1 MTFLWLKIFDAAL
14 QRKWLLPVVLACTVG
29 LSALLALRL
38 TFSENIFDLLP
49 QDDPAVVEG
58 RLALARFRTLERIVI
73 DFEAADTAGAIAACD
88 QVAND
93 LRKTEGIKS
102 VTSRVSDEALAD
114 IATLY
119 DGRMPLLFDA
129 AMEEELARETA
140 PGKFQPRLQEFV
152 DAAEGKGGIQATTAQ
167 FRRDPYGLEGALL
180 KRFANL
186 NSGFD
191 VHLVRGH
198 LVSKDGKHCLLIAE
212 AEKPASNSSESRA
225 LMERVEGVLAKL
237 PEGVTARVIGGHRSA
252 ADNSATIYRDVAL
265 TNTAGTLGVLLLFLI
280 AFRGITPVLTL
291 LLPVSMGLAF
301 SLGLQGAMGGE
312 ISAITVGFGAT
323 MLSISGDYT
332 IHLVAAVSGA
342 PGDTPAARARSALAH
357 VASPVATAMLTTVLA
372 IATLHFSRF
381 DGLRQLA
388 TIAVVGVLATFV
400 FAMTLGPQLLKFYA
414 RKMQS
419 GHKSPLER
427 LVAWSDRARQKLV
440 IVTMAACALV
450 TLALAPGLFKVGLE
464 GDVTKLDGKSQAT
477 REAEDVIAATY
488 GGATLRRTLIVAG
501 GDSLQEALRENDLV
515 WRTLHAQGAPKFESI
530 AWVLP
535 AMQTQREN
543 VARWRRYW
551 SAERIAALKADMSA
565 AKATRHLPG
574 GGESQVSFSAE
585 KRDTYFAEFF
595 ASLRPPEN
603 FADARVL
610 DASTLRHRPLF
621 DLVRNYLV
629 EETGGVSVAT
639 TAKLTEDGD
648 LNKERA
654 KLAELKAATPSVL
667 ALNRAQF
674 ASRVVGF
681 VRHDLVLLGG
691 LSLALVLL
699 LLWFNFRNVTDLL
712 CALLPV
718 AGGLC
723 WTLGAMGWLGID
735 FNIINTLMTV
745 FLAGLGIDYGIF
757 VVQTYREAESA
768 EEAHRNLVS
777 AGTGIAAAALT
788 TLLGFGS
795 LTLAR
800 HPALFTVGLTT
811 AMGVMSAFVLA
822 VFVVPSIMD
831 WRVGRHKLSL
841 E

>member
-1 MTFLWLKIFDAAL
+1 MTSLWLKIFDAA
-14 QRKWLLPVVLACTVG
+14 QKRKWLLPLALVAILG
-29 LSALLALRL
+29 LSGLLALRL

-58 RLALARFRTLERIVI
+58 RLALSRFRTLERIVI
-73 DFEAADTAGAIAACD
+73 EFEAADTGAAIAACD
-88 QVAND
+88 QVAAE
-93 LRKTEGIKS
+93 LAKTEGIKA

-129 AMEEELARETA
+129 AMEEEIARETA
-140 PGKFQPRLQEFV
+140 PGKFQSRLQEFV

-167 FRRDPYGLEGALL
+167 FRKDPYGLEGLML
-180 KRFANL
+180 RRFAHL

-191 VHLVRGH
+191 VNLVRGH
-198 LVSKDGKHCLLIAE
+198 LVSRDGRHCLLIAD
-212 AEKPASNSSESRA
+212 AATPASNSSESRA
-225 LMERVEGVLAKL
+225 LMERVDGVLEKL
-237 PEGVTARVIGGHRSA
+237 PPGVKARVIGGHRSA

-280 AFRGITPVLTL
+280 AFRGFTPVLTL

-342 PGDTPAARARSALAH
+342 PGESPPARARNALAH
-357 VASPVATAMLTTVLA
+357 VAGPVAIAMLTTVLA

-388 TIAVVGVLATFV
+388 TIAVVGVLATFA
-400 FAMTLGPQLLKFYA
+400 FAMTLGPQLLTFYA
-414 RKMQS
+414 RKLKPGGQ
-419 GHKSPLER
+419 SPLER
-427 LVAWSDRARQKLV
+427 LVAISDRARRKAVVPLLL
-440 IVTMAACALV
+440 ACALV
-450 TLALAPGLFKVGLE
+450 TLGLAPGLFKIGLE
-464 GDVTKLDGKSQAT
+464 GDVTKLDGKSEAT
-477 REAEDVIAATY
+477 REAEQSISAIY
-488 GGATLRRTLIVAG
+488 GGATLRRTLIVVG
-501 GDSLQEALRENDLV
+501 GATLQQALRENDLI
-515 WRTLHAQGAPKFESI
+515 WRTLHSQGAPKYESI

-535 AMQTQREN
+535 AMETQREN
-543 VARWRRYW
+543 VARWRRFW
-551 SAERIAALKADMSA
+551 SSERIAALKADMSA
-565 AKATRHLPG
+565 ARAVRHTPS
-574 GGESQVSFSAE
+574 GETPVTFSAE
-585 KRDTYFAEFF
+585 RRDSYFAEFF
-595 ASLRPPEN
+595 ATLAPVEN
-603 FADARVL
+603 FAEAKIL
-610 DASTLRHRPLF
+610 DASRLRDRPLF
-621 DLVRNYLV
+621 DLVRSYLV
-629 EETGGVSVAT
+629 EGKERTFVAT
-639 TAKLTEDGD
+639 TAKLTEAED
-648 LNKERA
+648 LTLERTR
-654 KLAELKAATPSVL
+654 LAELKAASPSAL

-674 ASRVVGF
+674 AARVVGF
-681 VRHDLVLLGG
+681 VRHDLTLLGG
-691 LSLALVLL
+691 LSLVLVLM
-699 LLWFNFRNVTDLL
+699 LLWFNFRNVSDLL

-768 EEAHRNLVS
+768 EEAHKKLVS

-811 AMGVMSAFVLA
+811 CMGVLSAFVLA

-831 WRVGRHKLSL
+831 WRVGRHKVHG
-841 E
+841 

>member
-1 MTFLWLKIFDAAL
+1 MTSLWLKIFDAA
-14 QRKWLLPVVLACTVG
+14 QKRKWLLPLALVAVLG
-29 LSALLALRL
+29 LSGLLALRL

-49 QDDPAVVEG
+49 QDDPAVIEG
-58 RLALARFRTLERIVI
+58 RLALSRFRTLERVVI
-73 DFEAADTAGAIAACD
+73 DFEAKDTEAAIAACD
-88 QVAND
+88 QVAAE
-93 LRKTEGIKS
+93 LAKTEGVKS
-102 VTSRVSDEALAD
+102 VTSRVSDEALSD

-129 AMEEELARETA
+129 AMEEEIARETA
-140 PGKFQPRLQEFV
+140 PGKFQARLQEFV

-167 FRRDPYGLEGALL
+167 FRRDPYGLEGTLL
-180 KRFANL
+180 RRFANL

-225 LMERVEGVLAKL
+225 LMERLEGVLAKL

-252 ADNSATIYRDVAL
+252 ADNSSTIYRDVAL

-291 LLPVSMGLAF
+291 LLPVSMGLAV
-301 SLGLQGAMGGE
+301 SLGLQGALGGE

-332 IHLVAAVSGA
+332 IHLVAAISGA
-342 PGDTPAARARSALAH
+342 PGDTPAAKARSALAH
-357 VASPVATAMLTTVLA
+357 VASPVAMAMLTTVLA
-372 IATLHFSRF
+372 IATLHLSRF
-381 DGLRQLA
+381 DGLRQMA

-414 RKMQS
+414 RNMQT
-419 GHKSPLER
+419 GRKSPLER
-427 LVAWSDRARQKLV
+427 LVAWFDRLRQRFV
-440 IVTMAACALV
+440 VVTLAACAV
-450 TLALAPGLFKVGLE
+450 TTLALAPGLFKVGLE

-477 REAEDVIAATY
+477 REAEDAIAATY

-501 GDSLQEALRENDLV
+501 GDTLQSALRENDLV
-515 WRTLHAQGAPKFESI
+515 LRTLQAQGAPKFESI

-543 VARWRRYW
+543 VARWRRFW
-551 SAERIAALKADMSA
+551 SQERIAALKADMSN
-565 AKATRHLPG
+565 AKAARHMA
-574 GGESQVSFSAE
+574 GGETSLVAFSAE
-585 KRDTYFAEFF
+585 KRDTYFAGFF
-595 ASLRPPEN
+595 ATLTPPEN
-603 FADARVL
+603 VADARVL
-610 DASTLRHRPLF
+610 DASTLRQRPLF

-629 EETGGVSVAT
+629 EEPGRVHVAT
-639 TAKLTEDGD
+639 TAKLTYDGNLD
-648 LNKERA
+648 HER
-654 KLAELKAATPSVL
+654 KSLAELKAASPSVL

-681 VRHDLVLLGG
+681 VRHDLTLLGG
-691 LSLALVLL
+691 LSLALVLM

-745 FLAGLGIDYGIF
+745 FLA
-757 VVQTYREAESA
+757 
-768 EEAHRNLVS
+768 
-777 AGTGIAAAALT
+777 
-788 TLLGFGS
+788 
-795 LTLAR
+795 
-800 HPALFTVGLTT
+800 
-811 AMGVMSAFVLA
+811 
-822 VFVVPSIMD
+822 
-831 WRVGRHKLSL
+831 
-841 E
+841 

>member
-1 MTFLWLKIFDAAL
+1 MTTFWLKIFDAA
-14 QRKWLLPVVLACTVG
+14 QKRKWLLPLVLGGILGV
-29 LSALLALRL
+29 SALLALRL

-58 RLALARFRTLERIVI
+58 RLALSRFRTLERIVI
-73 DFEAADTAGAIAACD
+73 DFEAADSGAAIAACD
-88 QVAND
+88 QIAAE
-93 LRKTEGIKS
+93 LSKTEGIKS
-102 VTSRVSDEALAD
+102 VTSRVSDEALSD

-129 AMEEELARETA
+129 AMEEEIARETG

-167 FRRDPYGLEGALL
+167 FRRDPYGLEGLML
-180 KRFANL
+180 KRFAHL
-186 NSGFD
+186 NSGFE
-191 VHLVRGH
+191 VNLVRGH
-198 LVSKDGKHCLLIAE
+198 LVSRDGRHCLLIAV
-212 AEKPASNSSESRA
+212 AATPASNSSESRA
-225 LMERVEGVLAKL
+225 LLGRVESILEKL
-237 PEGVTARVIGGHRSA
+237 PAGVQARVVGGHRSA

-265 TNTAGTLGVLLLFLI
+265 TNIAGTLGVLLLFLI
-280 AFRGITPVLTL
+280 AFRGFTPVLTL

-301 SLGLQGAMGGE
+301 SLGLQGALGGE

-332 IHLVAAVSGA
+332 IHLVAAVGGA
-342 PGDTPAARARSALAH
+342 RGETAVLRARNALAH
-357 VASPVATAMLTTVLA
+357 VASPVAIAMVTTVLA

-381 DGLRQLA
+381 DGLRQMA

-400 FAMTLGPQLLKFYA
+400 FAMTLGPQLLTLYA
-414 RKMQS
+414 RKLKA
-419 GHKSPLER
+419 GRLSPLER
-427 LVAWSDRARQKLV
+427 LMDRGDSLRRRFV
-440 IVTMAACALV
+440 VPIVAACVLLSLLL
-450 TLALAPGLFKVGLE
+450 TPGLFKVGLE
-464 GDVTKLDGKSQAT
+464 GDVTKLDGKSEAT
-477 REAEDVIAATY
+477 REAEESIAATY

-501 GDSLQEALRENDLV
+501 GGTLQEALRENDLV
-515 WRTLHAQGAPKFESI
+515 LRTLLTQGAPKFESV

-535 AMQTQREN
+535 AMETQREN

-551 SAERIAALKADMSA
+551 SGERVAALKADMSGA
-565 AKATRHLPG
+565 RAVRHTSG
-574 GGESQVSFSAE
+574 GDVPVTFSAE
-585 KRDTYFAEFF
+585 RRDSYFAEFY
-595 ASLRPPEN
+595 ATLTPAEN
-603 FADARVL
+603 FAEAKVL
-610 DASTLRHRPLF
+610 DASRLRDRPLF

-629 EETGGVSVAT
+629 ESKERNYVAT
-639 TAKLTEDGD
+639 TAKLTASED
-648 LNKERA
+648 LALERR
-654 KLAELKAATPSVL
+654 KLAEFKASSPSVL

-681 VRHDLVLLGG
+681 VRHDLMLLGG
-691 LSLALVLL
+691 LSLVLVLVLL
-699 LLWFNFRNVTDLL
+699 WFTFGNVADLL

-718 AGGLC
+718 AGGLS

-757 VVQTYREAESA
+757 VVQTYREADSA

-811 AMGVMSAFVLA
+811 CMGVMSAFVLA

-831 WRVGRHKLSL
+831 WRVGKHMLSH